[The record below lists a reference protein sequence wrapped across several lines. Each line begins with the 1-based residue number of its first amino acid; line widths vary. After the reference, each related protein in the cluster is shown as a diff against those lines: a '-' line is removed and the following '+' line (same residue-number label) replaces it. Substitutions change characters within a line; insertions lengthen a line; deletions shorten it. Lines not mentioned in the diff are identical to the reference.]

1 MKKLYLV
8 LICLFFM
15 SKSAYSY
22 DPAVFLSP
30 GIKLG
35 YQVGEGGGFVYGL
48 ELSLAAWSSGSPILG
63 VVSNIDFC
71 NGNTKLHFG
80 AEVSAGIIGIDIGPS
95 FYYTEKGNY
104 SGITLGLYSLVL
116 VMPYYETTRFYGE
129 NSSFTVNQ
137 FGSYFKLPLPLE
149 SGNLNIID
157 AH

>member
-8 LICLFFM
+8 IVCLIIM

-48 ELSLAAWSSGSPILG
+48 EVRLAAWNSGYPILG

-95 FYYTEKGNY
+95 FYFTEKSNY
-104 SGITLGLYSLVL
+104 TGITLGLYSLVF
-116 VMPYYETTRFYGE
+116 VMPYYETSRFYDD
-129 NSSFTVNQ
+129 NSSFSFSQ
-137 FGSYFKLPLPLE
+137 SGAYFKLPIQMDG
-149 SGNLNIID
+149 GNGEYHL
-157 AH
+157 HF